1 MIPTT
6 QKALR
11 HTRILKDGIPFSP
24 KEFKICKCVISIRL
38 LQVCFLSTIFLRFA
52 IPICSLLPK
61 IWRGECVRG
70 RNYTIFTKYNCF
82 LYYPWTITVLII
94 CKKKNFEVLFS
105 SWVQFE
111 EENVLVFS
119 SSEMCSFQFAFFSI
133 CHSDTLYL
141 KSDKKRNTLFHSQN
155 SSNTLVFYTCCLI
168 YFAYNLKN
176 SPFWIIITCKLT
188 FNCYDLRSSIT
199 FGNNFYLGS
208 CRWYLFSV
216 IKQ

>member
-38 LQVCFLSTIFLRFA
+38 LQVRFLSTIFLRFA

-94 CKKKNFEVLFS
+94 CKKK
-105 SWVQFE
+105 
-111 EENVLVFS
+111 
-119 SSEMCSFQFAFFSI
+119 
-133 CHSDTLYL
+133 
-141 KSDKKRNTLFHSQN
+141 K
-155 SSNTLVFYTCCLI
+155 
-168 YFAYNLKN
+168 
-176 SPFWIIITCKLT
+176 
-188 FNCYDLRSSIT
+188 LRSSFFFLGAIWRRKCSGFFIFRNVFISVCIFLYLP
-199 FGNNFYLGS
+199 FGY
-208 CRWYLFSV
+208 SV
-216 IKQ
+216 LKIWQKKKYFVP